1 DMYLAERGGTVTDL
15 WGVGGPAARPYPEAE
30 ELIGEDRVE
39 TAVKVADAFF
49 DAPSSVGVAVAEK
62 FPDALTG
69 GAHIASL
76 GGPILLTP
84 SAGVTTH
91 LDGWLCANADNVTTT
106 VLYGGEAVI
115 SQAVAADIT
124 GRTSGAAC

>member
-1 DMYLAERGGTVTDL
+1 NPGTILLATGRRFPDALAAGAAAAHVGGAVLLTETEGRSATTDMYLAERGGTVTDL
-15 WGVGGPAARPYPEAE
+15 WGIGGPAARPYPEAE

-69 GAHIASL
+69 G
-76 GGPILLTP
+76 
-84 SAGVTTH
+84 
-91 LDGWLCANADNVTTT
+91 
-106 VLYGGEAVI
+106 
-115 SQAVAADIT
+115 
-124 GRTSGAAC
+124 